1 MTHEQHILAQIETQ
15 STLCAQ
21 AATAGRVQDVCDHM
35 AEIDR
40 LTTKLADLRAARAT
54 RRLTAPRSVRGLET
68 VR

>member
-1 MTHEQHILAQIETQ
+1 MTHEQHILDQIETQ
-15 STLCAQ
+15 STLRAR

-40 LTTKLADLRAARAT
+40 LTTKLAALRAARAT
-54 RRLTAPRSVRGLET
+54 RRLTAPRCVRGLET